1 MLLCSQSSDLSVVLH
16 SGSYSVVFSCHYPD
30 CTAPEATVVTNE
42 WKEACYSLYKIYEA
56 GVTKV
61 VHFNV
66 CITNETKKDLQ
77 SVQKTASDSLC
88 LFQFEVF
95 RKQELRF
102 YSSQQRVFSHL
113 LPPGGQM
120 RLLQQHH
127 PHQVSNITHIF
138 DGGASALIMSVFWLM
153 QQFYIFTPSKCLKE
167 ELL

>member
-30 CTAPEATVVTNE
+30 CTSPEATVVTNE

-66 CITNETKKDLQ
+66 CISNETKRDLQ

-102 YSSQQRVFSHL
+102 YSSQQRVCVFTS
-113 LPPGGQM
+113 PAPWWSDEAFTPAPTTSGK
-120 RLLQQHH
+120 QHH
-127 PHQVSNITHIF
+127 THLWWGGVSFNNVCF
-138 DGGASALIMSVFWLM
+138 LINATVLHF
-153 QQFYIFTPSKCLKE
+153 
-167 ELL
+167 